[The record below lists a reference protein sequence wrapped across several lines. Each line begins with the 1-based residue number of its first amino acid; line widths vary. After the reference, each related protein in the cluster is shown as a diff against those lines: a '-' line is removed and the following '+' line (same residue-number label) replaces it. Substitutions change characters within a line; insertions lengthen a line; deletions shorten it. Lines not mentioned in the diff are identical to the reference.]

1 LKKKLFNFL
10 KVAAFFAIG
19 VFLFWY
25 VLRNESISLIISKL
39 KNANYWW
46 AVLAL
51 ALGLISNISRTM
63 RWNMLI
69 ESLGYHPKLKN
80 SFAALMVG
88 YLANLAVP
96 RLGEVSRCLILH
108 RYEKIPAQKTL
119 GTVFVERAIDVITL
133 LILLVLI
140 LALQYQRFSSFAYS
154 FIFQPLI
161 SKIKFLLELG
171 GIYYFIIFGILVFA
185 VIGGWW
191 LFKRFSHSHLF
202 KRIQHL
208 FEGFADGLKSVM
220 KMKNRN
226 LFLLHTIFIWVIYYF
241 MSYVCFFAFGATQ
254 NLGFMAALAVLV
266 FGTFGFAAPVQGG
279 IGLYETLVMQTLLLF
294 GLDKDDGLAFAIYS
308 HLTQL
313 LGMLVIGLLALTLL
327 PIINRHYVPNV
338 NTSANTSTEN
348 NPGQN

>member
-1 LKKKLFNFL
+1 
-10 KVAAFFAIG
+10 
-19 VFLFWY
+19 
-25 VLRNESISLIISKL
+25 
-39 KNANYWW
+39 
-46 AVLAL
+46 
-51 ALGLISNISRTM
+51 
-63 RWNMLI
+63 MLI
-69 ESLGYHPKLKN
+69 EPLGYHPKLKN

-96 RLGEVSRCLILH
+96 RLGEVSRCLVLH

-119 GTVFVERAIDVITL
+119 GTVFVERAIDAITL
-133 LILLVLI
+133 FILLAIILI
-140 LALQYQRFSSFAYS
+140 LQYQRFSSFAYS
-154 FIFQPLI
+154 FILQPI
-161 SKIKFLLELG
+161 IAKIKSLLDLG
-171 GIYYFIIFGILVFA
+171 GIYYAVIIGILIFV
-185 VIGGWW
+185 VIAGWW
-191 LFKRFSHSHLF
+191 LVKRFRHSHLF

-226 LFLLHTIFIWVIYYF
+226 LFLLHTISIWVLYYF

-254 NLGFMAALAVLV
+254 NLGFMAAFAVLV

-327 PIINRHYVPNV
+327 PIINRHYVPD
-338 NTSANTSTEN
+338 TTPAANTAAEN
-348 NPGQN
+348 SP